1 MANSSAD
8 QEKQPQRPAQSQP
21 PPGDEAKLRPQP
33 RSSRPG
39 YVGSGKLRDRVA
51 LITGGDSGIGR
62 ATAILF
68 AREGAEVAIVYLSE
82 DADAEET
89 ARRVEQEGRSC
100 LRIRGDVGRDEFC
113 RAAVQQ
119 VIDRFGRL
127 DVLVNNAGG
136 VISDRRVTE
145 DGFEMTFA
153 GNHLGHFLLT
163 ELLRDRLVQ
172 SAPARVITVSSVVHR
187 LVGSM
192 TWTDLQHETLY
203 NGTLAYNESKLANAL
218 FAMELARRLDGTGV
232 VSNCLHP
239 GAVRSGWGSGGDTRG
254 LERLSILF
262 AQPFMVSS
270 HRGAQPIVRLASLP
284 EFETATGGYY
294 VGGYLGRCSKHTP
307 SSAALDPVA
316 GRRLWEISEELVAGT
331 SPGP

>member
-100 LRIRGDVGRDEFC
+100 LRIRGDVGRDKFC

-119 VIDRFGRL
+119 VVDRFGRL
-127 DVLVNNAGG
+127 DVLVNNAGEQHPTEKFEDIDEAQLERTFRTNIFSMFFLVRAALPHLRECTG
-136 VISDRRVTE
+136 ASILNTASVTAYRGSAHLVDYSATKGAIVAFTRSLSQMLAGEQIRVNAVAPGPIWTPLIASTFTPDKVASFGSDTPLGRAGEPDEVATCFVFLASA
-145 DGFEMTFA
+145 DASYMT
-153 GNHLGHFLLT
+153 GQ
-163 ELLRDRLVQ
+163 V
-172 SAPARVITVSSVVHR
+172 
-187 LVGSM
+187 
-192 TWTDLQHETLY
+192 
-203 NGTLAYNESKLANAL
+203 
-218 FAMELARRLDGTGV
+218 
-232 VSNCLHP
+232 LHP
-239 GAVRSGWGSGGDTRG
+239 NGG
-254 LERLSILF
+254 E
-262 AQPFMVSS
+262 
-270 HRGAQPIVRLASLP
+270 IVN
-284 EFETATGGYY
+284 T
-294 VGGYLGRCSKHTP
+294 
-307 SSAALDPVA
+307 
-316 GRRLWEISEELVAGT
+316 
-331 SPGP
+331 